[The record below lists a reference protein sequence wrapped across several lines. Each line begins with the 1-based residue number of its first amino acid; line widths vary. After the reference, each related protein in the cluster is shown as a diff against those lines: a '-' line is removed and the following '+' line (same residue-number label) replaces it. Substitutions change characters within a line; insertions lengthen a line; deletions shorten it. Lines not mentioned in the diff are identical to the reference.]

1 MDVLVLLEETPDSTP
16 MLARIDSV
24 PEALASE
31 RRARDVVTLFG
42 TPSSESLSLALAAVV
57 ESRRATGGSQGS
69 FQHLGV
75 WPDRGAVGD
84 TAWRDRAT
92 GELMTRDLD
101 IPFDTLADLARR
113 LRTECGQLLQRLVAG
128 LAMPDWPEGTWRALT
143 ITLSPELLPLPAMAG
158 GADALL
164 DAVREAEGFT
174 YEYEGD

>member
-1 MDVLVLLEETPDSTP
+1 MDVLVMLEESPDPTPL
-16 MLARIDSV
+16 LARIDSV

-31 RRARDVVTLFG
+31 RRARDVVTLYG

-57 ESRRATGGSQGS
+57 ETRRTTGGSPGA

-84 TAWRDRAT
+84 TAWRDRTT
-92 GELMTRDLD
+92 GELMTQDLD
-101 IPFDTLADLARR
+101 IPFDTLSSVAMR
-113 LRTECGQLLQRLVAG
+113 LRDECGQLFQRLVAG
-128 LAMPDWPEGTWRALT
+128 LAMPDWPEGTWRAIA
-143 ITLSPELLPLPAMAG
+143 ITFNPELLPTPALAG